1 MNILSWYVS
10 VLYKIMKLI
19 GLQPKE
25 VEIEPGTVMHFFAP
39 CERDNKKPNVV
50 LVHGF
55 AGDGLTT
62 WQLQMISLGK
72 KYNVYVPDL
81 IFFGKSHS
89 TRSERSTRFQA
100 DCLAKALKKLGVEE
114 KCVYVG
120 FSYGG
125 FVGFQFAEHYPELV
139 GSMVIT
145 GSSVAWSESLNKKAL
160 NRIGF
165 NSMAEVLLPTT
176 VDGVKT
182 LLDVGS
188 YSFPPMPKF
197 FYKHFLEVMFNNR
210 KERAELLAGL
220 VVPDENVSTH
230 QFKQTIHL
238 LWGKEDVLT
247 DEEAAISL
255 QERLGGKGMLKLVEK
270 AGHLVLQE
278 RPFVFNKYLNEMLA
292 SLAKENSY

>member
-19 GLQPKE
+19 GMQPKE

-39 CERDNKKPNVV
+39 CERDVQKPNVV

-55 AGDGLTT
+55 AGDGLVT
-62 WQLQMISLGK
+62 WQLQILSLRK

-81 IFFGKSHS
+81 IFFGKSYS

-145 GSSVAWSESLNKKAL
+145 GSSVAWSESLNRKAL

-176 VDGVKT
+176 VEGVKT
-182 LLDVGS
+182 LLHVGS

-220 VVPDENVSTH
+220 VVPDEN
-230 QFKQTIHL
+230 TIYL
-238 LWGKEDVLT
+238 LWGKEDVLV
-247 DEEAAISL
+247 DQEAAISL
-255 QERLGGKGMLKLVEK
+255 KERLGGKGMLKMVEK

-278 RPFVFNKYLNEMLA
+278 RPFVFNDYLNEMLA
-292 SLAKENSY
+292 SLAIENSY